1 MKAIKSSVTG
11 KLIAFSAAVGAQVSR
26 GDEVAIVECM
36 KMEIPV
42 ETELGGRIVEI
53 LVKEGDDIEE
63 GQKLALL
70 E

>member
-1 MKAIKSSVTG
+1 MKAVKSSVAG
-11 KLIAFSAAVGAQVSR
+11 KLIAFSASVGAQVSR
-26 GDEVAIVECM
+26 GEEVAIIECM

-42 ETELGGRIVEI
+42 ESELAGRIIEI

-63 GQKLALL
+63 GQQLALL